1 MPFFTHQRVIPLYG
15 QSLIPCINITM
26 YMAPNQSILALTNN
40 KINFWSIILLTN
52 KISNRNHAPP
62 PLFKAL
68 SHMYSIIKLSL
79 FFIRKIHMAFSLL
92 LNDLHVH
99 ALIFTVTGQLV
110 YFNLLKPDKYLLGFS
125 GIRQMVIH
133 VHVQSILI
141 ILQIFLLNFSAPK
154 KDTIF
159 ENSLFTIYI
168 FEIFFLGM

>member
-1 MPFFTHQRVIPLYG
+1 M
-15 QSLIPCINITM
+15 
-26 YMAPNQSILALTNN
+26 
-40 KINFWSIILLTN
+40 
-52 KISNRNHAPP
+52 
-62 PLFKAL
+62 
-68 SHMYSIIKLSL
+68 KLSL

-99 ALIFTVTGQLV
+99 ALIFTVTGKLA

-133 VHVQSILI
+133 VQSILI

-154 KDTIF
+154 EDTIF